1 MPLQALDTVAGF
13 EPTSVPF
20 TQGCFTIKLHRNK
33 SHYTANRGIAFAPW
47 LILYKAPPIIP
58 RVNLQAFLITERLI
72 KTVWLRRTES
82 NRQSMGHEPS
92 RYHYFHSALYLS
104 LDYAYI
110 ISHIM
115 LTCQVKYEFVLGFR
129 YKNPIAQIG
138 YTIWTPFIINNNFS
152 IVNTHFGMKTIEF
165 LVSRYNIYAI
175 FILFMYQFIYIFK
188 KISFSDSK
196 QAV

>member
-1 MPLQALDTVAGF
+1 MPLQALDTVVGF
-13 EPTSVPF
+13 EPTSIPF

-92 RYHYFHSALYLS
+92 RYHYFHSASYLS
-104 LDYAYI
+104 LDCTHI
-110 ISHIM
+110 ISYTR
-115 LTCQVKYEFVLGFR
+115 LTCQVKYEFVLGFL
-129 YKNPIAQIG
+129 YQKPSSLIC
-138 YTIWTPFIINNNFS
+138 YTTWTPLIINSNLS
-152 IVNTHFGMKTIEF
+152 IVNTHLGMKTIEF

-175 FILFMYQFIYIFK
+175 FILFVYHFIDIFK
-188 KISFSDSK
+188 RISFSDFK
-196 QAV
+196 QVV